1 MIVLTNPTGMISSPD
16 SNADGMYDNNV
27 DIMWMFKA
35 EETKVIRYQLMY
47 IQIQNSDLC
56 LRDALV
62 VCIIFILSL
71 GKFVRAIYTCTPSN
85 STFI

>member
-27 DIMWMFKA
+27 DIMWMVKA
-35 EETKVIRYQLMY
+35 EETNVIRYQLMY
-47 IQIQNSDLC
+47 IEIQDSDDC

-62 VCIIFILSL
+62 VCIIFILAL
-71 GKFVRAIYTCTPSN
+71 AKLVRAIYTCTPSN